1 VIAEAQ
7 LSVTQFLAPCLKGGR
22 VRTGVAGM
30 VYTFTPKPINKF
42 EGLGIF
48 QAVDEKTAKLVEEA
62 DLPQVG
68 E

>member
-1 VIAEAQ
+1 
-7 LSVTQFLAPCLKGGR
+7 
-22 VRTGVAGM
+22 M
-30 VYTFTPKPINKF
+30 VYTFTPKPSNKF